1 MNQAHDALLYA
12 GGFITDAELF
22 RRMFSANALIFAF
35 REKFKSSPAKGLD
48 RINGFQYDSR
58 SEKEL
63 EVVSNKCLN
72 GSFRFSPFLEKLK
85 LKGRGK
91 APRIIG
97 IPTVRDRV
105 VLSQLQRYLAGV
117 FPDTVPRNVASN
129 YVRAVAEDMITLE
142 GSGAWVCC
150 TDIQKFYDSIK
161 QDRLLR
167 LLNKKI
173 NCSEAIALVAH
184 ALQTPTV
191 PKNTLRRNYQ
201 SFRQESGVPQGLA
214 ISNILAAIYMAEVD
228 KAFRFIPNLT
238 YYRYVDDVLMYGDS
252 ATITAAYESLRGR
265 LSRRGLTLHGR
276 SSDKTYIGP
285 IEKPFS
291 YLGYLFRLPVIT
303 VRDSTFERFLQTVAA
318 KVSDFKHNF
327 SRRLEKHKYLDK
339 KRLVE
344 IFYLELNEKITGA
357 ISGNKRYG
365 WIAYFNQITDERLL
379 HQMDRAVAQMVSRVP
394 VLVENGP
401 PPLKKLVRSHYEM
414 KFNPRG
420 GYIRDYD
427 LNVTVAQKLRFL
439 DSRGRVD
446 PDVPLNDTQIN
457 ERYESYVKH
466 ILARMHEDEG
476 ELY

>member
-1 MNQAHDALLYA
+1 
-12 GGFITDAELF
+12 
-22 RRMFSANALIFAF
+22 
-35 REKFKSSPAKGLD
+35 
-48 RINGFQYDSR
+48 
-58 SEKEL
+58 
-63 EVVSNKCLN
+63 
-72 GSFRFSPFLEKLK
+72 
-85 LKGRGK
+85 
-91 APRIIG
+91 
-97 IPTVRDRV
+97 
-105 VLSQLQRYLAGV
+105 
-117 FPDTVPRNVASN
+117 
-129 YVRAVAEDMITLE
+129 
-142 GSGAWVCC
+142 
-150 TDIQKFYDSIK
+150 
-161 QDRLLR
+161 
-167 LLNKKI
+167 
-173 NCSEAIALVAH
+173 
-184 ALQTPTV
+184 
-191 PKNTLRRNYQ
+191 
-201 SFRQESGVPQGLA
+201 
-214 ISNILAAIYMAEVD
+214 MAEVD

-291 YLGYLFRLPVIT
+291 YLGYLFRLPDIT

>member
-1 MNQAHDALLYA
+1 MNQAIDTFLYA

-48 RINGFQYDSR
+48 RINGFQYNSR

-63 EVVSNKCLN
+63 EVVSKKCLN

-105 VLSQLQRYLAGV
+105 VLSQLHKYLACL

-129 YVRAVAEDMITLE
+129 YVRAVAEDMVSLE
-142 GSGAWVCC
+142 GSGTWVCC
-150 TDIQKFYDSIK
+150 TDIEKFYDSIQ

-167 LLNKKI
+167 LLKKKI
-173 NCSEAIALVAH
+173 SCPAAIALISH

-201 SFRQESGVPQGLA
+201 DFRQVSGVPQGLA

-228 KAFRFIPNLT
+228 KAMNLKPGLI

-252 ATITAAYESLRGR
+252 GTVSTAYKSLRKR
-265 LSRRGLTLHGR
+265 LSRRGLILHGR

-291 YLGYLFRLPVIT
+291 YLGYLFRLPDIT
-303 VRDSTFERFLQTVAA
+303 VRDSTFERFLQAVAA
-318 KVSDFKHNF
+318 KISDFKHNF
-327 SRRLEKHKYLDK
+327 SKRLEKHKYLDK
-339 KRLVE
+339 NRLVD

-365 WIAYFNQITDERLL
+365 WIAYFNQITDEKLL
-379 HQMDRAVAQMVSRVP
+379 HQMDRAVARMVSRVP
-394 VLVENGP
+394 ILIENGP
-401 PPLKKLVRSHYEM
+401 SPLKKLVRSHYEM

-427 LNVTVAQKLRFL
+427 LNITVAQKLRFL

-446 PDVPLNDTQIN
+446 PDVPLTDAQVT

-466 ILARMHEDEG
+466 VLAKMHEDEG